1 VIQEDGLFSFTR
13 FQQTVS
19 SQGGQSMDR
28 RDFFGVL
35 AVAGLAGGSAEE
47 LQGQDVPD
55 ADVTRGLAHWIVTS
69 KPDETPLAVRKEA
82 ARSLLNWVACAVGGS
97 RQEALDMTL
106 SAIAPFSGPRQATVL
121 GRKERLDVLH
131 AALVNGMSSHVFDFD
146 DTHLRTIIHPA
157 GPVAAAILALAEY
170 KPVSGRDFLY
180 ALTVGIETECR
191 IGNAVYPD
199 HYDAGWHITGTV
211 GVFGA
216 AAAAGRILGLTE
228 QQMRWAIGLAA
239 VQPVGLREVFG
250 TMTKSFHPGRAA
262 QNGLM
267 AALLASKNFN
277 SSEQALEGK
286 TGWASTLSPQR
297 NYAEIT
303 DNLGKTWEAALNTYK
318 PFPCGIPLHPSID
331 ACIQL
336 RNQHN
341 LKPEQIEKIELGV
354 HRLALELTGRKT
366 PQTGADSKYS
376 VYHAAAVA
384 IIYGAAGEK
393 QFSDSVVRDAATVAL
408 RQRVTAVVDS
418 SVKEEQVRAAVILKD
433 GRRLEKFIEDA
444 VGSVRN
450 PMTDAM
456 LEAKFLD
463 LAAGILPQAK
473 ARRLMDLCWKVE
485 TLSNAGDIA
494 RAGSA

>member
-1 VIQEDGLFSFTR
+1 
-13 FQQTVS
+13 
-19 SQGGQSMDR
+19 MDR
-28 RDFFGVL
+28 RDFVGIL
-35 AVAGLAGGSAEE
+35 AIAGMAGARAQE
-47 LQGQDVPD
+47 LRAQDAP
-55 ADVTRGLAHWIVTS
+55 ANDVTRKLAHWIVTS
-69 KPDETPLAVRKEA
+69 KPGETTPAVRKEA
-82 ARSLLNWVACAVGGS
+82 ARTLLNWVACAVGGS
-97 RQEALDMTL
+97 RHEALDMAI
-106 SAIAPFSGPRQATVL
+106 SALAPFSGPAQASIL
-121 GRKERLDVLH
+121 GRKERVDVLH
-131 AALVNGMSSHVFDFD
+131 AALANGMSSHVFDFD

-157 GPVAAAILALAEY
+157 GPVASAILALAEY
-170 KPVSGRDFLY
+170 KRVSGRDFLY

-191 IGNAVYPD
+191 IGNAVYPA
-199 HYDAGWHITGTV
+199 HYDAGWHITGTA

-216 AAAAGRILGLTE
+216 AAAAGRLLGLTE
-228 QQMRWAIGLAA
+228 QQMVWAMGLAA

-262 QNGLM
+262 QNGLT
-267 AALLASKNFN
+267 AAFLASKNFT
-277 SSEQALEGK
+277 STEQALEGRF
-286 TGWASTLSPQR
+286 GWANTVSSKR

-318 PFPCGIPLHPSID
+318 PFPCGIPMHPSID

-341 LKPEQIEKIELGV
+341 LKPDQIERIELGV

-366 PQTGADSKYS
+366 PETGADTKYS

-384 IIYGAAGEK
+384 IIYGMAGEK
-393 QFSDSVVRDAATVAL
+393 QFSDSAARDAATVAL
-408 RQRVTAVVDS
+408 RDRVRAVADS
-418 SVKEEQVRAAVILKD
+418 SVKEEQARAAVILKD
-433 GRRLEKFIEDA
+433 GRRLEKFIENA

-463 LAAGILPQAK
+463 LADGVLSQAK

-485 TLSNAGDIA
+485 TLANAADIA
-494 RAGSA
+494 KAGAA